1 MKKKS
6 FTLGKKGA
14 FFFKYFTIFSSIVLA
29 SFLVIGS
36 SLMIFITKTMT
47 SQVLDKTKTN
57 VTNLSQMTAEILES
71 DAIKNNPQGVAI
83 TLCKNVEILANCT
96 NYDVFVCDAKG
107 NVIICPETLEGMNI
121 SELHVCEKHNKIKV
135 PLKYLNR
142 VKTGE
147 FSEVSTLNGVYETY
161 QSVSMAPFY
170 VNNSYRGFC
179 VVTAPVTGTIFAYI
193 QKTFVV
199 FVITAAIALVL
210 VTIAVWL
217 MTERIAKPIRNL
229 ENATKCYSVGDFSY
243 RVPELNTND
252 ELAALITKF
261 NAMASALAQLENS
274 RRSFV
279 ANVSHEFK
287 TPMTTIGGFINGILD
302 GTIPPEKQNY
312 YLKIVSSE
320 ISRLSKMV
328 NTMLNISKIETGNV
342 DMNIEKIDVSQK
354 LVTTF
359 LGFEQLISD
368 KNIEICGLEDLEQSI
383 IHGDSAMIDQVVY
396 NLVDNAVKFTNERG
410 KISVNTAS
418 DKNNIY
424 FAITNSGKGI
434 PEKDLTKVFERF
446 YKVDQSRSTDV
457 KSTGLGLYL
466 IKSIIELH
474 NGTISVESQEGNFT
488 RFTVKLPR

>member
-1 MKKKS
+1 MKKRT

-14 FFFKYFTIFSSIVLA
+14 FFFKYFTIFSSIVLV

-36 SLMIFITKTMT
+36 ALMVFITRTLT
-47 SQVLDKTKTN
+47 SQVLDKTKSN
-57 VTNLSQMTAEILES
+57 VTNLAHMTAEILES
-71 DAIKNNPQGVAI
+71 DAIKTNPQGVAI
-83 TLCKNVEILANCT
+83 TLCKNVEILSECT
-96 NYDVFVCDAKG
+96 EYDVYICDPKG
-107 NVIICPETLEGMNI
+107 SVIICPETLSGMQI
-121 SELHVCEKHNKIKV
+121 SDIHVCENHQRIKV
-135 PLKYLNR
+135 PLTYLNR

-147 FSEVSTLNGVYETY
+147 ISEFSTLNGVYDSY

-179 VVTAPVTGTIFAYI
+179 VIAAPVTGTIFDYI
-193 QKTFVV
+193 QKTFVMFIV
-199 FVITAAIALVL
+199 TAAIALVL

-252 ELAALITKF
+252 ELSALITKF
-261 NAMASALAQLENS
+261 NAMANALAQLENS

-312 YLKIVSSE
+312 YLNIVSSE
-320 ISRLSKMV
+320 INRLSKMV
-328 NTMLNISKIETGNV
+328 TTMLNISKIETGNV
-342 DMNIEKIDVSQK
+342 DMTIEKVDISQK

-359 LGFEQLISD
+359 LGFEQLIS
-368 KNIEICGLEDLEQSI
+368 KNNIEICGLEDMEQSI
-383 IHGDSAMIDQVVY
+383 IHGDSAMIDQVIY
-396 NLVDNAVKFTNERG
+396 NLVDNAVKFTDEGG

-418 DKNNIY
+418 DKNNVF
-424 FAITNSGKGI
+424 FAITNTGKGI
-434 PEKDLTKVFERF
+434 PEKELSKVFERF

-466 IKSIIELH
+466 IKSIVELH
-474 NGTISVESQEGNFT
+474 NGTITVESKVDNFT
-488 RFTVKLPR
+488 RFTVKLPK